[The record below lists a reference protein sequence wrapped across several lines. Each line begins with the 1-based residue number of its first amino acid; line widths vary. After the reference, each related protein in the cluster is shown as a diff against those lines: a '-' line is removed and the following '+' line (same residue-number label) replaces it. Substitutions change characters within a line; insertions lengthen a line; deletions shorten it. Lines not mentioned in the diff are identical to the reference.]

1 MLKFLKQL
9 TADYKEYILLI
20 VLSVISLTIIS
31 NNEKSQAKHLQT
43 FALGNFAIL
52 SELTNSFTSIFRK
65 DISLDELKIE
75 NAQLMLEVNRMRK
88 LRTENNELRAMIA
101 FRDTSKYPLIPAK
114 VVSKLVT
121 KIQGNFIIN
130 KGWSDGISKGMP
142 VLSEKGLIGLIM
154 DVAENYSVVRTLNNS
169 NLNVA
174 VTLQRTNVDGILSYD
189 GRNFVIKDIPT
200 TYDVQVGDRVET
212 SDFSSLFPPS
222 IPVGIVEK
230 KESNVLGLLHIIT
243 IVPFADIASQNNL
256 FVLKVLPSK
265 QINGLEMNLLKQN

>member
-20 VLSVISLTIIS
+20 VLSVISLTLIS
-31 NNEKSQAKHLQT
+31 NNEKPQAKHLQT
-43 FALGNFAIL
+43 FALGNFALL

-130 KGWSDGISKGMP
+130 KGWSNGISKGMP

-189 GRNFVIKDIPT
+189 GRNLVIKDIPT

-256 FVLKVLPSK
+256 FILKVLPSK